1 MEKIEKNNFSL
12 VHPQKI
18 AIDSKRCSKIPPGR
32 PRSIST
38 ILFQNFKLL
47 LEIVVKKLKKKT
59 NYDEDSLSFE
69 KLKVSAC
76 SAVSGCSRFVL

>member
-47 LEIVVKKLKKKT
+47 LEIVVKKLKKK
-59 NYDEDSLSFE
+59 NEL
-69 KLKVSAC
+69 
-76 SAVSGCSRFVL
+76 